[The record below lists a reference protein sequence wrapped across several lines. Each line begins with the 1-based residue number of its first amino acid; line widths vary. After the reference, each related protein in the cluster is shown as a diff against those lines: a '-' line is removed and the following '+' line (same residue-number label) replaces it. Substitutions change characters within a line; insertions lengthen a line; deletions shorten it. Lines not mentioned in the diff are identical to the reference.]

1 MARNDLSNSDSMDEL
16 LEHPAPFYERV
27 KAMIKTKIH
36 CGAWPANYRVPS
48 ESELVKLFGYSR
60 MTINRALRELTAEG
74 LLVRMQGV
82 GTFVAEIRGQS
93 ALLDIN
99 NIADEIASRGHRHH
113 ARVFRLTEI
122 EADAQQAFSF
132 GMQQG
137 CGLYHSLICHYE
149 NGVPVML
156 EDRLVNMQ
164 VVPDYLQQDFTRITP
179 NAYLSSIAPIVE
191 GEHVIEAV
199 NVTRAECVYLEIDE
213 HTPCLLVN
221 RRTWTGRQEKKIVT
235 SVRLVYPGP
244 RYRLEGSM
252 RK

>member
-1 MARNDLSNSDSMDEL
+1 MAQSDVYKAAAGE
-16 LEHPAPFYERV
+16 EHLDQPAPFYERV
-27 KAMIKTKIH
+27 KSMIKTNVH
-36 CGAWPANYRVPS
+36 SGVWPVNFRVPS
-48 ESELVKLFGYSR
+48 ESELVSQFGYSR

-82 GTFVAEIRGQS
+82 GTFVAEVRGQS
-93 ALLDIN
+93 ALLEIN

-113 ARVFRLTEI
+113 ARVLELTQLQ
-122 EADAQQAFSF
+122 ADAQQSLAFNLPKGSRLF
-132 GMQQG
+132 
-137 CGLYHSLICHYE
+137 HSLICHYE

-156 EDRLVNMQ
+156 EDRMVNALI
-164 VVPDYLQQDFTRITP
+164 VPDYLQQDFTRITP

-191 GEHVIEAV
+191 GEHIIEAV
-199 NVTRAECVYLEIDE
+199 NIPRNECVYLEIDE
-213 HTPCLLVN
+213 HTPCLQVN

>member
-1 MARNDLSNSDSMDEL
+1 MARNDLSNSDSVDEI

-27 KAMIKTKIH
+27 KVMIKTKIH
-36 CGAWPANYRVPS
+36 SGAWPANYRVPS
-48 ESELVKLFGYSR
+48 ESELVTLFGYSR

-99 NIADEIASRGHRHH
+99 NIADEIVSRGHRHH

-156 EDRLVNMQ
+156 ED
-164 VVPDYLQQDFTRITP
+164 
-179 NAYLSSIAPIVE
+179 
-191 GEHVIEAV
+191 
-199 NVTRAECVYLEIDE
+199 
-213 HTPCLLVN
+213 
-221 RRTWTGRQEKKIVT
+221 
-235 SVRLVYPGP
+235 
-244 RYRLEGSM
+244 
-252 RK
+252 

>member
-1 MARNDLSNSDSMDEL
+1 
-16 LEHPAPFYERV
+16 
-27 KAMIKTKIH
+27 IKTKIH

-48 ESELVKLFGYSR
+48 ESELVTLFGYSR

-149 NGVPVML
+149 NGVPV
-156 EDRLVNMQ
+156 
-164 VVPDYLQQDFTRITP
+164 
-179 NAYLSSIAPIVE
+179 
-191 GEHVIEAV
+191 
-199 NVTRAECVYLEIDE
+199 
-213 HTPCLLVN
+213 
-221 RRTWTGRQEKKIVT
+221 
-235 SVRLVYPGP
+235 
-244 RYRLEGSM
+244 
-252 RK
+252 

>member
-1 MARNDLSNSDSMDEL
+1 MEKSQQDKILHLDEQSAV
-16 LEHPAPFYERV
+16 PAPFYERV

-36 CGAWPANYRVPS
+36 SGAWPVNFRVPS
-48 ESELVKLFGYSR
+48 ESELVTLFGYSR
-60 MTINRALRELTAEG
+60 MTINRALRELTSEG

-93 ALLDIN
+93 ALLEIN
-99 NIADEIASRGHRHH
+99 NIADEITSRGHRHH
-113 ARVFRLTEI
+113 SRVLRLAEI
-122 EADAQQAFSF
+122 AADTQQALNFETQKGSR
-132 GMQQG
+132 
-137 CGLYHSLICHYE
+137 LYHSLICHYE

-156 EDRLVNMQ
+156 EDRLVNSQ

-199 NVTRAECVYLEIDE
+199 NVSRTESTYLEIDE
-213 HTPCLLVN
+213 VTPCLLVN
-221 RRTWTGRQEKKIVT
+221 RRTWTGHREKKIVT

>member
-1 MARNDLSNSDSMDEL
+1 MVQNGQEKLIVTDDSL
-16 LEHPAPFYERV
+16 NNPTPFYERV

-36 CGAWPANYRVPS
+36 SNVWPVNFRLPS

-60 MTINRALRELTAEG
+60 MTVNRALRELTAEG

-93 ALLDIN
+93 ALLEIN

-122 EADAQQAFSF
+122 NADIQQAFIF
-132 GMQQG
+132 GIQKG
-137 CGLYHSLICHYE
+137 SSLYNSLICHYG
-149 NGVPVML
+149 NGIPVML
-156 EDRLVNMQ
+156 EDRLVNTQ

-179 NAYLSSIAPIVE
+179 NAYLSSIIPIVE
-191 GEHVIEAV
+191 GEHIIEAV
-199 NVTRAECVYLEIDE
+199 NVSRAESIYLEIDE
-213 HTPCLLVN
+213 LTPCLLVN
-221 RRTWTGRQEKKIVT
+221 RRTWIGHKEKKIVT
-235 SVRLVYPGP
+235 SVRLIYPGS
-244 RYRLEGSM
+244 RYRLEGSI